1 MIQWAGWAS
10 FTMIDRLINILV
22 TITLIEMMLS
32 IGLSVRFADL
42 IGICRDW
49 RLLLQAGLA
58 NYFCVPAVTVALL
71 LLFQPVDPMVSVGF
85 LILAVCP
92 GAPFAPPCVRIAK
105 GNVDAAVGAMVI
117 LAGSSA
123 LAAPWLLYLLLPLMS
138 RDQPLEVDAVKIV
151 TTLLITQLLPLGV
164 GLCLRHW
171 RPWLAAVLQKPANLV
186 SAVLGLATVGL
197 IVVVQFQVLA
207 EIAWRGWAGMSMLL
221 IASWAAGWLLGG
233 PGSSNRKAMA
243 LTTSLRNV
251 GVGLVIAVGNFA
263 GTAAVTATL
272 AYGIFEIVG
281 SLLLALAW
289 ARRAPTP
296 PDTA

>member
-1 MIQWAGWAS
+1 
-10 FTMIDRLINILV
+10 MIDRLINVLV
-22 TITLIEMMLS
+22 TITLIEMMLA

-42 IGICRDW
+42 LGICRDW

-58 NYFCVPAVTVALL
+58 NYVCVPAVTVALL
-71 LLFQPVDPMVSVGF
+71 FLFHPVDPMVSVGF

-92 GAPFAPPCVRIAK
+92 GAPFAPPCARIAK

-123 LAAPWLLYLLLPLMS
+123 LAAPWLLYLLLPLLS

-164 GLCLRHW
+164 GLCLRQW
-171 RPWLAAVLQKPANLV
+171 RSGLAAALQKPANLV

-207 EIAWRGWAGMSMLL
+207 EIGGRGWVGMSMLL

-233 PGSSNRKAMA
+233 PGTSNRKAMA

-251 GVGLVIAVGNFA
+251 GVGLVIAAGNFA

-289 ARRAPTP
+289 ARRA
-296 PDTA
+296 DDR

>member
-1 MIQWAGWAS
+1 
-10 FTMIDRLINILV
+10 MIDHLINILV

-42 IGICRDW
+42 FGICRDW

-58 NYFCVPAVTVALL
+58 NYVCVPAVTVALL
-71 LLFQPVDPMVSVGF
+71 LLFHPIDPMVSVGF

-92 GAPFAPPCVRIAK
+92 GAPFAPPCARIAK

-151 TTLLITQLLPLGV
+151 TTLLITQLLPLGG
-164 GLCLRHW
+164 GLCLRQW
-171 RPWLAAVLQKPANLV
+171 RPWLAAVLQKPANLG

-207 EIAWRGWAGMSMLL
+207 EIAWRGWVGMSMLL
-221 IASWAAGWLLGG
+221 VASWAAGWLLGG
-233 PGSSNRKAMA
+233 PGTSNRRAMA

-289 ARRAPTP
+289 ARRA
-296 PDTA
+296 DDK